1 MMRIAVGGLHVECC
15 TFNPIEI
22 REEDFVIWRGDEIL
36 AQPYFSML
44 NAYEATYL
52 PTFYARAVP
61 GGPIE
66 RVTYEKFKADFL
78 ARLKG
83 HGAVDGVYLA
93 MHGAAF
99 AQGLEDAE
107 GDWISAVR
115 QVVGEDCVIAVS
127 YDLHGN
133 VSQKILDNIDI
144 FSTYR
149 TAPHID
155 VQETQ
160 LRSLKMLHHALT
172 TGERPLLLWVPVPML
187 MGGERTSTRYE
198 PAKSLYEG
206 LFAVDTIDGIWD
218 ASLQIG
224 YRSADEPR
232 ATACSV
238 FTGTDPVV
246 MEKQAVRLAQALWD
260 ARFECTIPQQ
270 TGNIEEGVT
279 LAGASTTHPVI
290 LADSGDNPTAGGV
303 GDRADV
309 LAEVLKQG
317 LVNVL
322 VAGIADRPATE
333 KAYLAGVGARFDL
346 KIGGTLDP
354 RSAKVEVSADVV
366 FLAKTDKPLER
377 EAVLRIGGA
386 DVVIAAR
393 RRPYHNI
400 SDFKR
405 VGLDP
410 LAADTII
417 VKSGYLAPE
426 LEPIARPEFMILS
439 EGSVDQDQI
448 RQGARTRMLVP
459 TYPWFPDLEWS
470 PDPKLSSRSIARLG
484 AADA

>member
-1 MMRIAVGGLHVECC
+1 MRIAVGGLHVECC

-36 AQPYFSML
+36 SQSYFSVL
-44 NAYEATYL
+44 KAHEATYL

-66 RVTYEKFKADFL
+66 RATYEKFKADLLERL
-78 ARLKG
+78 AALG
-83 HGAVDGVYLA
+83 PVDGVYLA

-99 AQGLEDAE
+99 VQGMEDAE
-107 GDWISAVR
+107 GDWISSVR
-115 QVVGEDCVIAVS
+115 SVVGKDCVIAVS

-133 VSQKILDNIDI
+133 VTQKILDSIDI

-155 VQETQ
+155 VPETQ

-198 PAKSLYEG
+198 PAKSIYEC
-206 LFAVDTIDGIWD
+206 LPAVDAIDGIWD

-238 FTGTDPVV
+238 FTGTDRVA
-246 MEKQAVRLAQALWD
+246 MEKEAMKLAQSLWD
-260 ARFECTIPQQ
+260 ARFDCVIPQQ
-270 TGNIEEGVT
+270 AGSIEEGVA
-279 LAGASTTHPVI
+279 LAKASTTHPVI

-303 GDRADV
+303 GDRAEV
-309 LAEVLKQG
+309 LAEVLRQG
-317 LVNVL
+317 LGNVL
-322 VAGIADRPATE
+322 VAGIADRPATD
-333 KAYLAGVGARFDL
+333 KAYAAGVGAKLDL
-346 KIGGTLDP
+346 TIGGTLDL
-354 RSAKVEVSADVV
+354 RSGKVDVTGEVVLLVD
-366 FLAKTDKPLER
+366 TDKPLER
-377 EAVLRIGGA
+377 EAVLQVGGVH
-386 DVVIAAR
+386 VVLAAR

-400 SDFKR
+400 SDFRR

-410 LAADTII
+410 LTADTVV

-426 LEPIARPEFMILS
+426 LEPIAQPEFMILS
-439 EGSVDQDQI
+439 QGAVDQDQI
-448 RQGARTRMLVP
+448 RQGERTRMLVP
-459 TYPWFPDLEWS
+459 TYPWFRDLEWS
-470 PDPKLSSRSIARLG
+470 PAPRLSSRSIERLG
-484 AADA
+484 AVEV

>member
-1 MMRIAVGGLHVECC
+1 MRIAVGGLHVECC
-15 TFNPIEI
+15 TYNPIEI
-22 REEDFVIWRGDEIL
+22 REEDFVVWRGDEIL
-36 AQPYFSML
+36 AQPYFDVL
-44 NAYEATYL
+44 KAYEASYL

-66 RVTYEKFKADFL
+66 RATYEKFKTDFL
-78 ARLKG
+78 TRLKALG
-83 HGAVDGVYLA
+83 PVDGVYLA

-99 AQGLEDAE
+99 STGMEDLE
-107 GDWISAVR
+107 GDWIASVR
-115 QVVGEDCVIAVS
+115 AIVGEECVIAVS

-155 VQETQ
+155 VPETQ

-172 TGERPLLLWVPVPML
+172 TGERPLILWVPVPML

-198 PAKSLYEG
+198 PAKSLFDS
-206 LFAVDTIDGIWD
+206 LPALDAIDGIWD

-238 FTGTDPVV
+238 FTGTDREA
-246 MEKQAVRLAQALWD
+246 MEREAIRLAQGLWD
-260 ARFECTIPQQ
+260 SRFDCIIPQQ
-270 TGNIEEGVT
+270 TGTIEEGVA
-279 LAGASTTHPVI
+279 LAKASKTHPVI

-303 GDRADV
+303 GDRGDV
-309 LAEVLKQG
+309 LAEVLKQD
-317 LVNVL
+317 LRNVL
-322 VAGIADRPATE
+322 VAGVCDRPATE
-333 KAYLAGVGARFDL
+333 KAYAAGVGATL
-346 KIGGTLDP
+346 ELTVGGTLDP
-354 RSAKVEVSADVV
+354 RSGKAKLTGEVVLLVE
-366 FLAKTDKPLER
+366 TDKPLER
-377 EAVLRIGGA
+377 EVVMKVAGA
-386 DVVIAAR
+386 HVVIAAR

-405 VGLDP
+405 LGLDP
-410 LAADTII
+410 VTADTVV

-439 EGSVDQDQI
+439 QGSVDQDQI
-448 RQGARTRMLVP
+448 RQGERTRMTIA
-459 TYPWFPDLEWS
+459 TYPWFRDLEWS
-470 PDPKLSSRSIARLG
+470 PAAKLSARSVPRL
-484 AADA
+484 APVSV